1 MFEKVRDRKAIDK
14 MVEASLDELV
24 RFAYYR
30 VGTRADAE
38 DIVHEAIL
46 RLFER
51 VARELTPDKLR
62 GYLFRIVY
70 NLCQDHFRHRNIPA
84 VSFEAIN
91 LPDLSDDVLDNEEV
105 DRVNGLLD
113 ALPPRELE
121 IVRMNVVDN
130 LSFVE
135 ISQILSIPQSTAKSR
150 FTSGMEKL
158 RKQYFTKKSL
168 QP

>member
-1 MFEKVRDRKAIDK
+1 MFEKVRDGKTIDK
-14 MVEASLDELV
+14 VIEASLDELV

-30 VGTRADAE
+30 VSNRADAE

-46 RLFER
+46 RLLER
-51 VARELTPDKLR
+51 VAHNPTPDKIR

-70 NLCQDHFRHRNIPA
+70 NLCQDHFRHKNAPS
-84 VSFEAIN
+84 VSFEAVDM
-91 LPDLSDDVLDNEEV
+91 PDLSDDMLDNEEV

-113 ALPPRELE
+113 RLPSRERE
-121 IVRMNVVDN
+121 VVRMNVVDN

-135 ISQILSIPQSTAKSR
+135 ISQILSVPQSTAKSR

-158 RKQYFTKKSL
+158 RKQYFTQKPL
-168 QP
+168 

>member
-30 VGTRADAE
+30 VGNRADAE

>member
-1 MFEKVRDRKAIDK
+1 MFEKVRDRKTIDK
-14 MVEASLDELV
+14 MVEVSLDDLV
-24 RFAYYR
+24 RFAYYH
-30 VGTRADAE
+30 VGNRTDAE
-38 DIVHEAIL
+38 DIVYEAIL
-46 RLFER
+46 RLFEK
-51 VARELTPDKLR
+51 VAHDLAPDKVR

-70 NLCQDHFRHRNIPA
+70 NLCQDHFRHRNIPS